1 MIDVNRLPL
10 DGEGGLI
17 EMLRELVDPR
27 KPRGIRHPLS
37 TVVAVA
43 VCAVLAGARSYCA
56 IADWAKGLAPESLRK
71 LGSGRSEPPSEPTIR
86 RVLQNL
92 DAEELDRRISFWL
105 MDRCPS
111 EFRAFAVDGKT
122 MRGTREIDR
131 RPVHLLAAIT
141 HGEGL
146 VVGQTA
152 VEEKSNEIPALPKL
166 LEPLPLE
173 GAVVTADAMHTQ
185 AETAKFLVEEKGAD
199 YVFIVKGNQPALQ
212 EDIADLNL
220 GAFPPG
226 RDDGR

>member
-10 DGEGGLI
+10 EGEGGLI
-17 EMLRELVDPR
+17 EMLRDLVDPR

-43 VCAVLAGARSYCA
+43 VCAVLSGARSYCA
-56 IADWAKGLAPESLRK
+56 VADWAKGLAKESLRK
-71 LGSGRSEPPSEPTIR
+71 PGSERPEPPSEPAIR
-86 RVLQNL
+86 RVSQNL
-92 DAEELDRRISFWL
+92 DAEELDRRIGFWL

-141 HGEGL
+141 RGEGV

-152 VEEKSNEIPALPKL
+152 IEEKSNEIPALPKL

-185 AETAKFLVEEKGAD
+185 AETARFPVEEKGAD
-199 YVFIVKGNQPALQ
+199 YLFIAKGNQPTLQ
-212 EDIADLNL
+212 EDVADLNL

-226 RDDGR
+226 RDDDR